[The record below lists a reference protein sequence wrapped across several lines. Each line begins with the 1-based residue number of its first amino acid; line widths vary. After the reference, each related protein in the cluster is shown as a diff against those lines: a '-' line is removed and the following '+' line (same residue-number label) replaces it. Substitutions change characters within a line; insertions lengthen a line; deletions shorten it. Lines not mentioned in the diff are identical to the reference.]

1 MKPFKA
7 AVVSTALAFAALAGT
22 LPAQAQQSATL
33 INDIQQNTIKGQ
45 TWDLFKKLIEEK
57 VPDELTIRV
66 SHGEALYDQKT
77 IVQALQLGAVQ
88 FISPVVGVYSGTFP
102 KLTVL
107 VLPYLMPSPDAIRAV
122 MDDPNVGGALFDE
135 MRVKGIEPLAIWL
148 NGPRD
153 IGRTGSTPI
162 LEPGDMKGVK
172 IRVPPGRNYVEAFE
186 LLDANVIS
194 MSWGEV
200 PTALRQGVIDAVE
213 SVPNAWLASSM
224 YETAKQITKTEYIWD
239 FYIVAANKAW
249 WDGLDDDLR
258 NAVQSAIDEAT
269 AWNWE
274 NTNAENARALEEME
288 AAGATIHELTEAQR
302 ADWVEAIK
310 PLWDDLG
317 RELVGDKTMDRILK
331 LTQSYR

>member
-1 MKPFKA
+1 MKGLT
-7 AVVSTALAFAALAGT
+7 STLAGAAIALSGLAAAPT
-22 LPAQAQQSATL
+22 AAQTQATA
-33 INDIQQNTIKGQ
+33 INDIQQDTVKGR
-45 TWDLFKKLIEEK
+45 TWDRFVELVEEK
-57 VPDELTIRV
+57 LGDGMDIRV

-102 KLTVL
+102 KLSVF
-107 VLPYLMPSPDAIRAV
+107 VLPYLMPSPEAIRAV
-122 MDDPNVGGALFDE
+122 MDDPELGGALLDE
-135 MRVKGIEPLAIWL
+135 MRAQGIEPLAIWL

-162 LEPGDMKGVK
+162 LEPGDMQGVK

-186 LLDANVIS
+186 LLDANVTT

-213 SVPNAWLASSM
+213 PVPHAWLASSM
-224 YETAKQITKTEYIWD
+224 YETAQQITKTEYIWD
-239 FYIVAANKAW
+239 FYIVATNKPW
-249 WDGLDDDLR
+249 WDGLDAETRDAL
-258 NAVQSAIDEAT
+258 SAAMDEAT

-274 NTNAENARALEEME
+274 NTNAENAAALEEMA
-288 AAGATIHELTEAQR
+288 AAGATIHDLTPEQRGAWAEAMR
-302 ADWVEAIK
+302 

-317 RELVGDKTMDRILK
+317 RELVGDGPMDRIIEI
-331 LTQSYR
+331 TDEYR